1 MAAANFW
8 DDQELA
14 QDTVAKAAHLKEE
27 IKTFFDLQA
36 QLEEIAATW
45 ELAKEA
51 DDEELAA
58 ETEKGLAALK
68 KAQEKLELSRMLSG
82 PYDNHNAIL
91 ALHAGAGG
99 VEAQDWVS
107 MLSRMYTRY
116 CERSGYKV
124 EVLDFLDGE
133 EAGLKSM
140 TIGVSG
146 YNAYGYLKAEKGVHR
161 LVRLSP
167 FDAANRRHTSFASV
181 EVMPEVAH
189 DNEIE
194 VDNEELRIDTYRSG
208 GKGGQHLNKTD
219 SAVRITHIPTGI
231 VTSCQEER
239 SQHANKERAMRMLK
253 AKLLERKIE
262 EQEAELAKIRGV
274 QQEIGWGS
282 QIRSYIFQPYQLVK
296 DHRTNFENGNI
307 GAVMDGDLQDF
318 IDAYLKMQMHA

>member
-1 MAAANFW
+1 MATEL
-8 DDQELA
+8 QEA
-14 QDTVAKAAHLKEE
+14 E
-27 IKTFFDLQA
+27 
-36 QLEEIAATW
+36 ATW

-58 ETEKGLAALK
+58 ETQTILTAWQKALA
-68 KAQEKLELSRMLSG
+68 KLELERMLSG
-82 PYDNHNAIL
+82 PYDSHSAII
-91 ALHAGAGG
+91 ALHAGTGG

-107 MLSRMYTRY
+107 MLARMYTRY

-133 EAGLKSM
+133 EAGLKSI
-140 TIGVSG
+140 TFSVQG
-146 YNAYGYLKAEKGVHR
+146 YHAYGYLKAERGVHR

-181 EVMPEVAH
+181 EVMPEVAY

-194 VDNEELRIDTYRSG
+194 VPNEDIRIDTYRSG

-219 SAVRITHIPTGI
+219 SAVRITHLPTGI
-231 VTSCQEER
+231 VTSCQDER
-239 SQHANKERAMRMLK
+239 SQHSNKDQAMRMLK

-262 EQEAELAKIRGV
+262 EQEAELAKIRGIH
-274 QQEIGWGS
+274 QEIGWGS

-296 DHRTNFENGNI
+296 DHRTGAENGNI
-307 GAVMDGDLQDF
+307 SAVMDGDLQDF
-318 IDAYLKMQMHA
+318 IHAYLKQRS